1 MNTTREREV
10 TLFGGECVAQGC
22 RGRRSDL
29 PINKNTSRWIAVIV
43 GGLMLGFA
51 GAATAIHRYPTPQ
64 HVNASPNFDLVFSAF
79 DTHPNFNQVFSA
91 FDDVLW

>member
-1 MNTTREREV
+1 MRATQEHEIR
-10 TLFGGECVAQGC
+10 LFDGECVAHGC

-51 GAATAIHRYPTPQ
+51 GAATAIHRYPAPQ
-64 HVNASPNFDLVFSAF
+64 QQVN
-79 DTHPNFNQVFSA
+79 TITTKNFNLTFA
-91 FDDVLW
+91 TFDDVLW